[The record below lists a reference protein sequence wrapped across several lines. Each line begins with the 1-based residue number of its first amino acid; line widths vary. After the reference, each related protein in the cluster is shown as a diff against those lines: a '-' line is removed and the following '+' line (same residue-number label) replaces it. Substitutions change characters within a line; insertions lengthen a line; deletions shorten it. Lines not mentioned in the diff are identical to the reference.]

1 MAEKENEE
9 KVSEGDKEKKEIAP
23 EGVWLKCKNCDETIL
38 KNELERNLYVCPE
51 CDFHMRISADFR
63 IRTILDEGSFE
74 EIDEEVTSIDPLNFT
89 DRKKYVDRIVDARE
103 KTGRPSAILT
113 GTGSIEEMKVA
124 FGAMDFGFIGGSMG
138 SVVGEK
144 VARLIERSIEEE
156 LPLIIVSAT
165 GGARMQEGI
174 LSLMQMAKTNARLA
188 EHNEKNL
195 LYISVCAHPTTA
207 GVMASYA
214 AVGDIVIAEPG
225 ALMGFAGPRVI
236 KETIRQDLPEGFQ
249 RAKFMMEK
257 GFVDIISHRRD
268 LRDTIS
274 RLLKILVKKK

>member
-1 MAEKENEE
+1 MENEKDKVKEDRGVDE
-9 KVSEGDKEKKEIAP
+9 KRDIAP
-23 EGVWLKCKNCDETIL
+23 EGVWLKCKECGETIL
-38 KNELERNLYVCPE
+38 KNELERNLYVCPF
-51 CDFHMRISADFR
+51 CDFHMTLSAKQRIE
-63 IRTILDEGSFE
+63 ILLDEGSFK
-74 EIDEEVTSIDPLNFT
+74 EIDTEVTSIDPLGFVDT
-89 DRKKYVDRIVDARE
+89 KSYVDRLLDVKA
-103 KTGRPSAILT
+103 KTGLNSAVVT
-113 GTGSIEEMKVA
+113 GTGKIEGMKVA
-124 FGAMDFGFIGGSMG
+124 FAAMDFAFVGGSMG

-144 VARLIERSIEEE
+144 VARLIELATEKK
-156 LPLIIVSAT
+156 LPLIIVSAS

-174 LSLMQMAKTNARLA
+174 LSLMQMAKTNACLA
-188 EHNEKNL
+188 EHNEKGL

-249 RAKFMMEK
+249 RAKFMLEK

-268 LRDTIS
+268 LRETLA
-274 RLLKILVKKK
+274 RLLRLLVKKK